1 MYFLQNTHR
10 DTQTNMYKKLC
21 MYVYTHNKII
31 LKTYNEKEISEL
43 SSSPSCQCIPLQ
55 TLVVNSCKIDSF
67 FCLNGI
73 WRLTNY
79 ILTSTNDRTGN
90 RCSGPLF
97 FTRLKPP
104 RLLTLTL
111 TRSC

>member
-21 MYVYTHNKII
+21 MYVYTHTQQQNNNIKN
-31 LKTYNEKEISEL
+31 NEKEISEL

-67 FCLNGI
+67 FWFKCNMAIKQLY
-73 WRLTNY
+73 TNKY
-79 ILTSTNDRTGN
+79 N
-90 RCSGPLF
+90 
-97 FTRLKPP
+97 
-104 RLLTLTL
+104 
-111 TRSC
+111 